1 MKVKILR
8 QVSPE
13 SKPYWESFEYD
24 GPKDNSIAGLL
35 EYLNYNDDIITDDGK
50 RPPASAGSAHA
61 FKAYV
66 VPAPW

>member
-35 EYLNYNDDIITDDGK
+35 EYLNYNDDI
-50 RPPASAGSAHA
+50 
-61 FKAYV
+61 
-66 VPAPW
+66 